1 MTNRHSSVVIRT
13 LAGTLAAGILGGLFM
28 AAPAA
33 SPSTPLTIGAAR
45 LTIAGT
51 SNIHEYTASTTAIQ
65 VTRVQLG
72 TLPASGDLLDNAL
85 KPGVVEAF
93 EVTIPAKSLVSK
105 KDGLDKNM
113 HAALKATEHPDITFK
128 LLRFEPR
135 PAPAT
140 GLRAIGVL
148 RVAGVDRQVAI
159 DLTTERKDA
168 TLLVKGTLALLMTDF
183 GITPP
188 KAMMGML
195 KTDPKVTITFDVAVA
210 ANLT

>member
-1 MTNRHSSVVIRT
+1 MTQGYFKVVWT
-13 LAGTLAAGILGGLFM
+13 AAAVLAAGTLIVAR
-28 AAPAA
+28 PAA
-33 SPSTPLTIGAAR
+33 APSTPLAIGTAK

-51 SNIHEYTASTTAIQ
+51 SNIHAYTASTTAIR
-65 VTRVQLG
+65 VTRVVLG
-72 TLPASGDLLDNAL
+72 TMPAGSDLLDSAL

-93 EVTIPAKSLVSK
+93 EVAIAAKSLASE

-113 HAALKATEHPDITFK
+113 HSALKAAEHPEITFK
-128 LLRFEPR
+128 LLRFENK

-159 DLTTERKDA
+159 DITTERKEA
-168 TLLVKGTLALLMTDF
+168 ALLVKGTLALLMTDW

-195 KTDPKVTITFDVAVA
+195 KTDPKVTVTFEVAVA

>member
-1 MTNRHSSVVIRT
+1 MTNGYLKVVWS
-13 LAGTLAAGILGGLFM
+13 AAAVLAAGILIV
-28 AAPAA
+28 ATPAA
-33 SPSTPLTIGAAR
+33 APSTPLGIGTGK

-51 SNIHEYTASTTAIQ
+51 SNIHAYTASTTAIRL
-65 VTRVQLG
+65 TRVQLG
-72 TLPASGDLLDNAL
+72 AIPAGDLLENAF

-93 EVTIPAKSLVSK
+93 EVAIAAKSLASE

-113 HAALKATEHPDITFK
+113 HNALKAAEHPDITFK
-128 LLRFEPR
+128 LLRFENK
-135 PAPAT
+135 PAPGT

-159 DLTTERKDA
+159 DITSEHKDA
-168 TLLVKGTLALLMTDF
+168 ALIVKGTLALLMTDF
-183 GITPP
+183 GIAPP

-195 KTDPKVTITFDVAVA
+195 KTDPKVTITFEVAVA

>member
-1 MTNRHSSVVIRT
+1 MTHGYFKVVWS
-13 LAGTLAAGILGGLFM
+13 AAAVLAAGILIV
-28 AAPAA
+28 ATPAA
-33 SPSTPLTIGAAR
+33 APSTPLGIGAAR
-45 LTIAGT
+45 LTLAGT
-51 SNIHEYTASTTAIQ
+51 SNIHAYTATTTAIR

-72 TLPASGDLLDNAL
+72 AVPAGADLLDSAL
-85 KPGVVEAF
+85 APGVVQAF
-93 EVTIPAKSLVSK
+93 EVAIPAKSLAST

-113 HAALKATEHPDITFK
+113 HAALKTAEHPEIAFK
-128 LLRFEPR
+128 LLRFENR

-159 DLTTERKDA
+159 DITTERKDA
-168 TLLVKGTLALLMTDF
+168 ALLVKGTLALLMTDF

>member
-1 MTNRHSSVVIRT
+1 MRNRLSTLVRT
-13 LAGTLAAGILGGLFM
+13 TVAGLAAGVLI
-28 AAPAA
+28 AASPAA
-33 SPSTPLTIGAAR
+33 STNTALAIGTAKLT
-45 LTIAGT
+45 LAGT
-51 SNIHEYTASTTAIQ
+51 SNIHAYTASTTAIR

-72 TLPASGDLLDNAL
+72 AAPAGDLLEQAVN
-85 KPGVVEAF
+85 PGVVEAF
-93 EVTIPAKSLVSK
+93 EVTIPAKSLASE

-113 HAALKATEHPDITFK
+113 HKALKADEHPEITFK
-128 LLRFEPR
+128 LLRFENR

-159 DLTTERKDA
+159 DIATERKDA
-168 TLLVKGTLALLMTDF
+168 ALLVKGTLALLMTDW
-183 GITPP
+183 GIEPP

>member
-1 MTNRHSSVVIRT
+1 MRH
-13 LAGTLAAGILGGLFM
+13 ALAAILLCAALPS
-28 AAPAA
+28 AAPD
-33 SPSTPLTIGAAR
+33 TPLTIGTGR

-51 SNIHEYTASTTAIQ
+51 SNIHDYTASTTAIR
-65 VTRVQLG
+65 VTGVQLG
-72 TLPASGDLLDNAL
+72 SALPAGGDLLEHAFN
-85 KPGVVEAF
+85 PGAIAAF
-93 EVTIPAKSLVSK
+93 EVTIPAKSLASA

-128 LLRFEPR
+128 LLRFENR

-159 DLTTERKDA
+159 DITQERTDA
-168 TLLVKGTLALLMTDF
+168 TLLIKGTLALLMTDF
-183 GITPP
+183 GIAPP

-195 KTDPKVTITFDVAVA
+195 KTDPKVTITFEVAVA

>member
-1 MTNRHSSVVIRT
+1 MRIRLSAFVRGGSAVALT
-13 LAGTLAAGILGGLFM
+13 ICLAAV
-28 AAPAA
+28 
-33 SPSTPLTIGAAR
+33 PSATPTTPLAIGTAR
-45 LTIAGT
+45 VTIAGT
-51 SNIHEYTASTTAIQ
+51 SNIHDYTATSTTVR

-72 TLPASGDLLDNAL
+72 ALPAGGDLLESAL

-93 EVTIPAKSLVSK
+93 EVAIPAASLKSS

-113 HAALKATEHPDITFK
+113 HAALKSPEHADITFR
-128 LLRFEPR
+128 LLRFEPA

-140 GLRAIGVL
+140 GTRAIGVL
-148 RVAGVDRQVAI
+148 RIAGVDRQVSIAI
-159 DLTTERKDA
+159 ATERKDA
-168 TLLVKGTLALLMTDF
+168 VLMVKGSLALLMTDF

-210 ANLT
+210 AASLT

>member
-1 MTNRHSSVVIRT
+1 MTSGYLKVVWS
-13 LAGTLAAGILGGLFM
+13 AAAVLAAGILIV
-28 AAPAA
+28 ATPAA
-33 SPSTPLTIGAAR
+33 APSTPLGIGTGK

-51 SNIHEYTASTTAIQ
+51 SNIHAYTASTTAIRL
-65 VTRVQLG
+65 TRVQLG
-72 TLPASGDLLDNAL
+72 AIPAGDLLENAF

-93 EVTIPAKSLVSK
+93 EVAIAAKSLASE

-113 HAALKATEHPDITFK
+113 HNALKAAEHPDITFK
-128 LLRFEPR
+128 LLRFENK
-135 PAPAT
+135 PAPGT

-159 DLTTERKDA
+159 DITGERKDA
-168 TLLVKGTLALLMTDF
+168 ALIVKGTLALLMTDF
-183 GITPP
+183 GIAAP

-195 KTDPKVTITFDVAVA
+195 KTDPKVTITFEVAVA

>member
-1 MTNRHSSVVIRT
+1 MRHGHTSITRT
-13 LAGTLAAGILGGLFM
+13 ALAALAAGILIV

-33 SPSTPLTIGAAR
+33 RQGAPLAIGTAR
-45 LTIAGT
+45 LTLAGS
-51 SNIHEYTASTTAIQ
+51 SNIHDYTATTTAIRL
-65 VTRVQLG
+65 TRVHIG
-72 TLPASGDLLDNAL
+72 TLPAGDLLENAM
-85 KPGVVEAF
+85 KPGVVDAF
-93 EVTIPAKSLVSK
+93 EVAIPAKSLSST

-113 HAALKATEHPDITFK
+113 HNALKAAEHPEITFK
-128 LLRFEPR
+128 LLRFENR

-159 DLTTERKDA
+159 DITSERKDA
-168 TLLVKGTLALLMTDF
+168 ALIVKGTLALLMTDF
-183 GITPP
+183 GIAPP

-195 KTDPKVTITFDVAVA
+195 KTDPKVTITFEVALA

>member
-1 MTNRHSSVVIRT
+1 MRNGLSKAVW
-13 LAGTLAAGILGGLFM
+13 AGAALAAGIVFI
-28 AAPAA
+28 AAPSASQQTAA
-33 SPSTPLTIGAAR
+33 LALGSAR

-51 SNIHEYTASTTAIQ
+51 SNIHAYTATTTAIR

-72 TLPASGDLLDNAL
+72 AVPAGATLLDSAL
-85 KPGVVEAF
+85 QPGVVEAF
-93 EVTIPAKSLVSK
+93 EVTIPAASLTSP

-113 HAALKATEHPDITFK
+113 HAALKVAEHPDITFK

-159 DLTTERKDA
+159 DITTERKDA

-183 GITPP
+183 GVTPP

-195 KTDPKVTITFDVAVA
+195 KTDPKVTITFEVALA
-210 ANLT
+210 TNLT

>member
-1 MTNRHSSVVIRT
+1 MRHGLSDVFRGAAAAV
-13 LAGTLAAGILGGLFM
+13 AAGMLLVAPS
-28 AAPAA
+28 AAQN
-33 SPSTPLTIGAAR
+33 TPLAIGSAR

-51 SNIHEYTASTTAIQ
+51 SNIHDYSASTSTVR
-65 VTRVQLG
+65 VTRAQIG
-72 TLPASGDLLDNAL
+72 TLPAGELLEHAL

-93 EVTIPAKSLVSK
+93 EVAIPVKSLVSE

-113 HAALKATEHPDITFK
+113 HKALKADEHPEITFK
-128 LLRFEPR
+128 LLRFENR

-159 DLTTERKDA
+159 DITTERKDA
-168 TLLVKGTLALLMTDF
+168 ALVVKGTLALLMTDF
-183 GITPP
+183 GIAPP

-195 KTDPKVTITFDVAVA
+195 KTDPKVTITFEIAVA
-210 ANLT
+210 AHLT

>member
-1 MTNRHSSVVIRT
+1 MTQGYFKVVWT
-13 LAGTLAAGILGGLFM
+13 AAAVLAAGTLIVAR
-28 AAPAA
+28 PAA
-33 SPSTPLTIGAAR
+33 APSTPLAIGTAK

-51 SNIHEYTASTTAIQ
+51 SNIHAYTASTTAIR
-65 VTRVQLG
+65 VTRVVLG
-72 TLPASGDLLDNAL
+72 TMPAGSDLLDSAL

-93 EVTIPAKSLVSK
+93 EVAIPAKSLASE

-113 HAALKATEHPDITFK
+113 HSALKAAEHPEITFK
-128 LLRFEPR
+128 LLRFENK

-159 DLTTERKDA
+159 DITTERKEA
-168 TLLVKGTLALLMTDF
+168 ALLVKGTLALLMTDW

-195 KTDPKVTITFDVAVA
+195 KTDPKVTVTFEVAVA

>member
-1 MTNRHSSVVIRT
+1 MRNQLSTLVRT
-13 LAGTLAAGILGGLFM
+13 AVAGLAAGLLI
-28 AAPAA
+28 AASPAA
-33 SPSTPLTIGAAR
+33 STNTALGIGTAK

-51 SNIHEYTASTTAIQ
+51 SNIHAYTASTTAVR

-72 TLPASGDLLDNAL
+72 AIPAGDLLEQAL

-93 EVTIPAKSLVSK
+93 DVAIPAKSLASE

-113 HAALKATEHPDITFK
+113 HKALKADEHPEITFK
-128 LLRFEPR
+128 LLRFENR

-159 DLTTERKDA
+159 DITTERKETA
-168 TLLVKGTLALLMTDF
+168 LLVKGTLALVMTDW
-183 GITPP
+183 GIAPP

>member
-1 MTNRHSSVVIRT
+1 MKN
-13 LAGTLAAGILGGLFM
+13 ALAAILLL
-28 AAPAA
+28 AAFPAA
-33 SPSTPLTIGAAR
+33 ATNTPLAIGTGR
-45 LTIAGT
+45 VTIAGT
-51 SNIHEYTASTTAIQ
+51 SNIHEYTATTTAIQ

-72 TLPASGDLLDNAL
+72 TLAAGGDPLEEAL

-93 EVTIPAKSLVSK
+93 EVTIPAKSLASK

-113 HAALKATEHPDITFK
+113 HAALKTAEHPDITFK
-128 LLRFEPR
+128 LLRFETR
-135 PAPAT
+135 PAPGA

-159 DLTTERKDA
+159 DITTERRDT

-195 KTDPKVTITFDVAVA
+195 KTDPKVTITFEVAVA

>member
-1 MTNRHSSVVIRT
+1 MRK
-13 LAGTLAAGILGGLFM
+13 ALAAILLFAAVPS
-28 AAPAA
+28 AAPNTQLA
-33 SPSTPLTIGAAR
+33 IGTGR
-45 LTIAGT
+45 VTIAGT

-72 TLPASGDLLDNAL
+72 TLPAGGDLLENAF

-93 EVTIPAKSLVSK
+93 EVAIPAKSLASK

-113 HAALKATEHPDITFK
+113 HAALKAAEHPEITFK
-128 LLRFEPR
+128 LLRFENR

-159 DLTTERKDA
+159 DITSERKDA

-183 GITPP
+183 GIAPP

-195 KTDPKVTITFDVAVA
+195 KTDPKVTITFEVAVA

>member
-1 MTNRHSSVVIRT
+1 MRK
-13 LAGTLAAGILGGLFM
+13 ALAAILLFAAVPS
-28 AAPAA
+28 AAPN
-33 SPSTPLTIGAAR
+33 TPLAIGTGR
-45 LTIAGT
+45 VTIAGT

-72 TLPASGDLLDNAL
+72 TLPAGGDLLENAF

-93 EVTIPAKSLVSK
+93 EVAIPAKSLASK

-113 HAALKATEHPDITFK
+113 HAALKAAEHPEITFK
-128 LLRFEPR
+128 LLRFENR

-140 GLRAIGVL
+140 GLRAIGAL

-159 DLTTERKDA
+159 DITSERKDA
-168 TLLVKGTLALLMTDF
+168 ALLVKGTLALLMTDF
-183 GITPP
+183 GIVPP

-195 KTDPKVTITFDVAVA
+195 KTDPKVTITFEVAVA

>member
-1 MTNRHSSVVIRT
+1 MRNRLSYVVRT
-13 LAGTLAAGILGGLFM
+13 GTAAVAAAMLIAAVPA
-28 AAPAA
+28 AAPN
-33 SPSTPLTIGAAR
+33 TPLAIGTGR
-45 LTIAGT
+45 VTIAGT

-65 VTRVQLG
+65 LTRVQLG
-72 TLPASGDLLDNAL
+72 TLPAGGDLLENVF

-93 EVTIPAKSLVSK
+93 EVAIPAKSLASK

-113 HAALKATEHPDITFK
+113 HAALKAAEHPEITFK
-128 LLRFEPR
+128 LLRFENR
-135 PAPAT
+135 PAPAS

-159 DLTTERKDA
+159 DITSERKDA

-183 GITPP
+183 GIAPP

-195 KTDPKVTITFDVAVA
+195 KTDPKVTITLEVAVA